1 MAIEVSIIVP
11 CRNEVSAI
19 AVTVDSI
26 RAQDPIDGD
35 FEVIVADGMSDDGT
49 RAILSQLMTADSRIT
64 MVDNPEGIVS
74 TGLNRAIR
82 QAQGKIIIRMDAHT
96 IYARDYVRRCVEV
109 LRETDADNVGG
120 PWVAQGVG
128 TIGRAIA
135 AAFGSGLAAGGA
147 RSHDY
152 QYQGI
157 VDSVYLGCWRREVFE
172 RVGFFDEELVR
183 NQDDEFN
190 LRITRRGGKVWQ
202 SPRIK
207 SIYSSRS
214 SLRGL
219 FRQYLQYGYW
229 KVRVLQK
236 HKIPASVR
244 HLVPAAFLIALAG
257 LPVVGLWI
265 EVVWWLWGGLLG
277 LYVALLLLAS
287 LITASRQGGELF
299 LYLPLV
305 FACFHI
311 GYGLG
316 FVHGILDF
324 VMLRRGGDRRYAAL
338 TREQTSKAE
347 AKGCVASPT
356 EREV

>member
-1 MAIEVSIIVP
+1 
-11 CRNEVSAI
+11 
-19 AVTVDSI
+19 
-26 RAQDPIDGD
+26 
-35 FEVIVADGMSDDGT
+35 
-49 RAILSQLMTADSRIT
+49 

-82 QAQGKIIIRMDAHT
+82 QAQGKIIIRMDGHT
-96 IYARDYVRRCVEV
+96 TYARDYVRRCVEV
-109 LRETDADNVGG
+109 LSETHADNVGG
-120 PWVAQGVG
+120 PWVARGEG
-128 TIGRAIA
+128 IIGRAIA
-135 AAFGSGLAAGGA
+135 AAFGSGFAAGGA
-147 RSHDY
+147 RSHDC

-157 VDSVYLGCWRREVFE
+157 VDSVYLGCWRRELFE
-172 RVGFFDEELVR
+172 RVGFFDETLVR

-190 LRITRRGGKVWQ
+190 LRIIRQGGTVWQ

-207 SIYSSRS
+207 SVYSSRS

-219 FRQYLQYGYW
+219 FKQYLQYGYW

-257 LPVVGLWI
+257 LPVMALWF
-265 EVVWWLWGGLLG
+265 EVVWWFWGGLLS
-277 LYVALLLLAS
+277 LYMTLLLLAS
-287 LITASRQGGELF
+287 IVTASRQGSELL

-316 FVHGILDF
+316 FLHGILDF
-324 VMLRRGGDRRYAAL
+324 VMLRRGGDSRYGAL
-338 TREQTSKAE
+338 TRERTTKAN
-347 AKGCVASPT
+347 GRVASST